1 MGLFWMI
8 DGTIQ
13 KDRPI
18 TIPQSRPAKLERDPE
33 QLVVTERGL
42 APHSPDPS
50 EQVTVSQVMTR
61 EVMTLTVRHTVDDA
75 LNMMEEFGFNHV
87 PIVDAM
93 GRMAGIV
100 SDRDLLRSMD
110 FVEEPLKD
118 HMTGRVVV
126 ARPSTFLKDAA
137 RALMA
142 EKISSLPVVGPD
154 LEPVG
159 LVTMADVLGYLV
171 SHPAMELW
179 S

>member
-1 MGLFWMI
+1 MI

-13 KDRPI
+13 RDRPI

-33 QLVVTERGL
+33 QMVVTERGFVC
-42 APHSPDPS
+42 HQPDPS
-50 EQVTVSQVMTR
+50 EQVTVSEVMTR
-61 EVMTLTVRHTVDDA
+61 EVMTLTVDHTVEEA
-75 LNMMEEFGFNHV
+75 LNMLEEFGFNHV
-87 PIVDAM
+87 PITDAR

-110 FVEEPLKD
+110 FLEQPLSR

-137 RALMA
+137 RVLMA
-142 EKISSLPVVGPD
+142 EISSLPVVGPD

-159 LVTMADVLGYLV
+159 LATMADVLGYLV